1 MILKSRHNC
10 RAKIAKN
17 QMAKSS
23 LDLEELIAELQQILQ
38 LLDQRDESL
47 AAIKL
52 DEAIHILR
60 ERQKTMP
67 QQAVENSDR

>member
-1 MILKSRHNC
+1 
-10 RAKIAKN
+10 
-17 QMAKSS
+17 MAKSS